1 MIIDLRVNTKSK
13 EGPSWKGQI
22 KEGPSW
28 KGQNMQRG
36 AFVERSNQRG
46 TFVERS
52 NKYKGPTGRIQWK
65 SRADTRLDVS

>member
-28 KGQNMQRG
+28 KGQIIKKEP
-36 AFVERSNQRG
+36 A
-46 TFVERS
+46 
-52 NKYKGPTGRIQWK
+52 GRIQWK
-65 SRADTRLDVS
+65 SRADTRLVQSQNIKRIIEAYAYEY